1 MNSTTAY
8 SSYMPGYTGHMPT
21 IQREEII
28 NKIQHNK
35 HIPGYAGYVQSIK
48 SENKFGESYGKLS
61 TKSLGKAIPKGSE
74 VPPYERYTSTMRESF
89 INQRN
94 VKILSTAELLGVSN
108 RKTTYQK
115 PIPID
120 TINKFWGVDSQKLKN
135 DEVVQ
140 KQSFE
145 QSNKNFWSFVDS
157 NNLDYV
163 EKPPEDFSHSN
174 RAFWGVNKELQE
186 VYPGKKLKIIF
197 NKIVFVFFIFSL
209 LLFLD
214 LKFKPIPGY
223 QGFNRSLTSE
233 NIYGATYSN
242 SRKRADEL
250 LKKINEEKA
259 DQLFKSSKFSY

>member
-1 MNSTTAY
+1 MNSTKTH
-8 SSYMPGYTGHMPT
+8 SSFMPGYTGHLPT
-21 IQREEII
+21 VQREEII

-35 HIPGYAGYVQSIK
+35 HIPGYAGYVQSVK

-61 TKSLGKAIPKGSE
+61 TKSLAKGIPKGSE

-157 NNLDYV
+157 NTLDYV
-163 EKPPEDFSHSN
+163 EQPPEDFSYSN
-174 RAFWGVNKELQE
+174 RAFWGVNKEIQE
-186 VYPGKKLKIIF
+186 VYPGKIYNKLIYIKIY
-197 NKIVFVFFIFSL
+197 FSNPL
-209 LLFLD
+209 
-214 LKFKPIPGY
+214 I
-223 QGFNRSLTSE
+223 
-233 NIYGATYSN
+233 
-242 SRKRADEL
+242 
-250 LKKINEEKA
+250 
-259 DQLFKSSKFSY
+259 SY